1 MWMRYQQRS
10 ALAQGDSSCRAPQGE
25 AHSTEFGDNRIGYGE
40 TAAQLPCSSPLEQT
54 SRVDSDRRFAT
65 GEENTLPIMTSLNSS
80 THLNKHPAFST
91 ILPQRSSRSGG

>member
-25 AHSTEFGDNRIGYGE
+25 AHRTEFGDNRIGYGE
-40 TAAQLPCSSPLEQT
+40 TAAQLPCSSPLEQA

-65 GEENTLPIMTSLNSS
+65 GEENTLPIMTSL
-80 THLNKHPAFST
+80 LIKHA
-91 ILPQRSSRSGG
+91 R